1 MKGKHINFAL
11 ILILLIA
18 SCSITPKPINY
29 GSDGCHFCSMT
40 IVDKQHAAQFVTE
53 KGKAFKFDA
62 AECMMNHLKEID
74 VATVSLFLV
83 NDYHSPGDLIDA
95 TKATY
100 LISKNIPSPMGE
112 YLTAFESKAIAEK
125 AREQHEGK
133 LFTWTELSNR
143 FDVGQ
148 DDKIS
153 LK

>member
-1 MKGKHINFAL
+1 MKGKHINLGL
-11 ILILLIA
+11 ILMLLIT
-18 SCSITPKPINY
+18 SCTISPKPINY

-112 YLTAFESKAIAEK
+112 YLTAFESKEVAEK

-133 LFTWTELSNR
+133 LFTWIELSNR
-143 FDVGQ
+143 FNVGLG
-148 DDKIS
+148 DKIS